1 MEDKY
6 QKIVE
11 ELDTT
16 RAKLESA
23 WLRNEQIEL
32 QLKAYEKG
40 SPVTQISKQPSSK
53 KLAASMASIHF
64 AAPPPFEQES
74 EYEEETEES
83 ESEEDTDDKDS
94 EAAQERR
101 HQRQM

>member
-1 MEDKY
+1 LVQKLKEEAAAAASVAKEMEDKY
-6 QKIVE
+6 QKIAE

-23 WLRNEQIEL
+23 WLRNQQIEL

-53 KLAASMASIHF
+53 KLAASMASI
-64 AAPPPFEQES
+64 PNGRPSLVPSEQES
-74 EYEEETEES
+74 EYEEETE
-83 ESEEDTDDKDS
+83 
-94 EAAQERR
+94 
-101 HQRQM
+101 